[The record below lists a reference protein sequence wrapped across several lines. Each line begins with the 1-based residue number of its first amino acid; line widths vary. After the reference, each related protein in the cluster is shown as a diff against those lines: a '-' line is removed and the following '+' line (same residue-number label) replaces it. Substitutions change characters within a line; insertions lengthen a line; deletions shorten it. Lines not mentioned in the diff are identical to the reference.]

1 MIISI
6 SGKGASGKST
16 VAKLLAEKLHMRH
29 YSIGDLM
36 RELAETRGVS
46 ILQLNRFAETDSSID
61 KWLDKRQEEL
71 AMHDNFII
79 DSRLAFRFIPDS
91 IKIFLDIDDNVAAT
105 RIFTAPP
112 RQGETPY
119 KTIAEARKALIA
131 RRTSEIKRLRKY
143 YHLNPYDKKHY
154 DFVVDTTLLSPEQ
167 VCNKIIIF
175 LKKRK
180 VL

>member
-1 MIISI
+1 MIIAL

-46 ILQLNRFAETDSSID
+46 ILQLNRLAETDSSID

-71 AMHDNFII
+71 GRQDNFII

-91 IKIFLDIDDNVAAT
+91 IKIFLDIDDSVAAR
-105 RIFTAPP
+105 RIFIAPP
-112 RQGETPY
+112 RRGEKRY
-119 KTIAEARKALIA
+119 KTITEARKFLID
-131 RRTSEIKRLRKY
+131 RRKSEIKRLRKY
-143 YHLNPYDKKHY
+143 YNLNPYDKKHY
-154 DFVVDTTLLSPEQ
+154 GFVVDTTSLSPEQ